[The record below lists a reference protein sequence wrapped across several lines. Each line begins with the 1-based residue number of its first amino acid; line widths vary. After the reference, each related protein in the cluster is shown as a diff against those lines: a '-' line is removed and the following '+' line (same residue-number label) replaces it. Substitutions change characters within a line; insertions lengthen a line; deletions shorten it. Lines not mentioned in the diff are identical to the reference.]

1 MCRKIY
7 LFAVGLL
14 LCGFSALAQ
23 NNTGAIKVLLK
34 DKGNNEA
41 IPFANVVVYQGGVQ
55 VGVGTTNM
63 DGEAVIKPL
72 TPGKYDVKGV
82 YVGYQA
88 SEVTGVVVGEGKTVP
103 VTIALSNGEG
113 VKLDEVEV
121 ITYQVPLVDPDT
133 KTGQTV
139 TREDYQNM
147 ATKNINSV
155 AATTAGIYQADEGA
169 SVNVRGGRSGST
181 TYFVDGI
188 KVIGGLGLPQQGVD
202 QINVITGGLPAMYG
216 DATSGVISV
225 TTRGPQGKFFGGV
238 ELISSQ
244 LTDAYGYNSLGFSF
258 GGPILT
264 KTDSTGVKTPIIGF
278 FLSGQGT
285 YEKDPIPSYVKLY
298 KLKDDKLKEIQEN
311 PLVPSRT
318 GTGYN
323 RALEYVTADDFER
336 IKAHQNV
343 ASRGI
348 VLNGKLDFKAGK
360 NTNITLGGAF
370 EYSNAHSFIY
380 SYSLYNPENNP
391 QSIGRTW
398 RAYARVTQKFG
409 NQNTT
414 SGSKEKD
421 QALISNPFFS
431 FLASYEG
438 VYGKTQDDTHKDKLF
453 NYGYIG
459 KFNRRFAEQE
469 NIYNYTFNPKL
480 VVGNDTVQAFEYVG
494 RREVGVDFQA
504 SDLNYNMARY
514 TSYLYENLATVPSA
528 YHGEN
533 GGLRGLDYVA
543 VLQGLR
549 NGDAPQSIYSLWNAT
564 GNQYGSYGYNN
575 TTQFRIASSFNADVK
590 NHALTLGIEYD
601 QREQRG
607 YSVYA
612 QGLWTRARLLANAH
626 TDQLDVSNPIL
637 NPDLSGTYPAYYY
650 NYLYNADKQSE
661 FSINLLEKM
670 GLPKNYTGFVNIDDL
685 DPNTMDVKMFSAED
699 LLGQNSGNQFVDY
712 YGYDYKG
719 NKYTKATN
727 LNEFLNAKDANG
739 FHTFPVGSF
748 RPIYMAGYIQDKFDF
763 RDMKFNVGLRVD
775 RYDANQ
781 KMLKDQ
787 YLVYNART
795 VGETS
800 SEFSHPGNMGSDYVV
815 YTSALN
821 GGSVVGY
828 RNGDQWYDAKG
839 AEVSDPSLLA
849 GSAGKVLPYLT
860 SDSYDAYL
868 NGTPFSVDAFKNYK
882 AQINV
887 MPRIA
892 FSFPISDVA
901 NFYAHYDVLTKRP
914 GGNRFDPKDYY
925 FLQSESST
933 PFVANPGLKP
943 EKTIDYEIGFNQVL
957 NERKNAKLGISAF
970 YREMRD
976 LLTQKQI
983 VSAFPRSYITYVN
996 QDFGTVKGISIDFD
1010 FRRTGGSRI
1019 NANYTLQFAEG
1030 SGSNANSGANLASSG
1045 QPNLRVTQPLDYDQ
1059 RHTFVLN
1066 YDYRFGADK
1075 DYKGPKMKRKN
1086 GGNDIQILKDI
1097 GFNLQFL
1104 VGSGTPYTR
1113 WSNAVGLGSNSR
1125 SNIVG
1130 SVNGSYKPWTFR
1142 ANLRIDKNVELT
1154 WGKKDS
1160 DQKKKA
1166 NLNIYLQV
1174 LNLLN
1179 TKNVLGVYNF
1189 TGNPDDDGYL
1199 NSPLAQSTI
1208 QSLNSPQGY
1217 IDQYTIAMNNPANYN
1232 RPRVI
1237 RIGLQLDF

>member
-1 MCRKIY
+1 
-7 LFAVGLL
+7 
-14 LCGFSALAQ
+14 
-23 NNTGAIKVLLK
+23 
-34 DKGNNEA
+34 
-41 IPFANVVVYQGGVQ
+41 
-55 VGVGTTNM
+55 M
-63 DGEAVIKPL
+63 DGECIIKPL
-72 TPGKYDVKGV
+72 SPGKYEVKGV

-88 SEVTGVVVGEGKTVP
+88 SQIEGIVVGEGKTAY

-121 ITYQVPLVDPDT
+121 VTYQVPLVDPDT

-169 SVNVRGGRSGST
+169 GLNVRGGRSGAT

-188 KVIGGLGLPQQGVD
+188 KVIGGLGLPQQGVE

-258 GGPILT
+258 GGPIVT
-264 KTDSTGVKTPIIGF
+264 KTDSNGVKTPIVGF

-298 KLKDDKLKEIQEN
+298 KLKDDKLKEIQET
-311 PLVPSRT
+311 PLIPSRT

-323 RALEYVTADDFER
+323 RALEYVTEGDFER
-336 IKAHQNV
+336 VKAHQNI

-348 VLNGKLDFKAGK
+348 VLNGKVDFGTKDRK
-360 NTNITLGGAF
+360 TTVTLGGAF
-370 EYSNAHSFIY
+370 EYTNGHSFIY

-391 QSIGRTW
+391 ISIGRTW
-398 RAYARVTQKFG
+398 RTYMRVTHKFG
-409 NQNTT
+409 NQNPN
-414 SGSKEKD
+414 SNDKEKE
-421 QALISNPFFS
+421 QSIISDPSFS

-438 VYGKTQDDTHKDKLF
+438 VYGKTMDDTHKDKLF

-459 KFNRRFAEQE
+459 KFNRRFAQQE
-469 NIYNYTFNPKL
+469 NIYNYVFNPKL
-480 VVGNDTVQAFEYVG
+480 VVGNDTIKAYEYVA
-494 RREVGVDFQA
+494 RREVGADFEA

-514 TSYLYENLATVPSA
+514 TSYLYENLNSLPAGYT
-528 YHGEN
+528 GEN
-533 GGLRGLDYVA
+533 GGLFGLDAVA
-543 VLQGLR
+543 ILQGLR
-549 NGDAPQSIYSLWNAT
+549 NGDQPQSIYGLWAAT

-590 NHALTLGIEYD
+590 NHQLTLGVEYD
-601 QREQRG
+601 QRDQRG

-612 QGLWTRARLLANAH
+612 QGLWTRARLIANEH
-626 TDQLDVSNPIL
+626 TKELDKTNPIL

-650 NYLYNADKQSE
+650 NYQYNESKQTE

-670 GLPKNYTGFVNIDDL
+670 GLPKDYTGFVNIDEL
-685 DPNTMDVKMFSAED
+685 DPSMLDVKMFSAED

-712 YGYDYKG
+712 YGYDYQG
-719 NKYTKATN
+719 NRSNKPTN

-763 RDMKFNVGLRVD
+763 RDMKFNVGVRID

-781 KMLKDQ
+781 KVLKDQ
-787 YLVYNART
+787 YLVFNAKT
-795 VGETS
+795 VGETTD
-800 SEFSHPGNMGSDYVV
+800 EFSHPGNMGGDYVV

-828 RNGDQWYDAKG
+828 RNGDQWYDSKG
-839 AEVSDPSLLA
+839 AEVSDPTILA
-849 GSAGKVLPYLT
+849 GSSGKVLPYLT
-860 SDSYDAYL
+860 ETSYQAYL
-868 NGTPFSVDAFKNYK
+868 DGTPFVADAFKNYK

-887 MPRIA
+887 MPRVA

-933 PFVANPGLKP
+933 PGLANPGLKP
-943 EKTIDYEIGFNQVL
+943 EKTIDYEIGFNQIL

-976 LLTQKQI
+976 MLTQRQMI
-983 VSAFPRSYITYVN
+983 SAFPRNYITYVN
-996 QDFGTVKGISIDFD
+996 QDFGTTKGISVDLD

-1030 SGSNANSGANLASSG
+1030 SGSNANSGANLAASG

-1075 DYKGPKMKRKN
+1075 DYKGPKLKRKN
-1086 GGNDIQILKDI
+1086 GGNDIQLFKDL
-1097 GFNLQFL
+1097 GFNLQFI

-1113 WSNAVGLGSNSR
+1113 WSQAVALGGAVK

-1130 SVNGSYKPWTFR
+1130 SINGSYKPWAFR
-1142 ANLRIDKNVELT
+1142 SNLRIDKNVQLT

-1160 DQKKKA
+1160 EEKKHA

-1174 LNLLN
+1174 LNLFN
-1179 TKNVLGVYNF
+1179 TRNVLGVYNF

-1199 NSPLAQSTI
+1199 NSPLAQSTV

-1217 IDQYTIAMNNPANYN
+1217 IDQYNIYMNNPGNYN